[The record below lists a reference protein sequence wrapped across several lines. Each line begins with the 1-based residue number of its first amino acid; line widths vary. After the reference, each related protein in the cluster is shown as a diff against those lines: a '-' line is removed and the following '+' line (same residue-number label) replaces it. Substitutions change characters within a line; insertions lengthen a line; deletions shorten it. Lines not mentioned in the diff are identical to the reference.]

1 MKTTSG
7 RRWLSLFLA
16 FVLCFSLAPAALA
29 AAGDPITISQ
39 STLTLEIGKKATLT
53 LNQGSDRIPNKDIA
67 WTITG
72 NAAQVDSSGQVTAV
86 AAGTSTVTAT
96 YDKVDYTCTVTV
108 PEPTPSITID
118 RDTDVV
124 TSRGLS
130 TQLKAITVPAGQTV
144 RWESSDPSVASV
156 SYLGLVT
163 ALKAGETTITA
174 SVEGSSSL
182 SDTVKVIVAG
192 MTAKE
197 DPMTVEENKEIS
209 LDGAVECFGD
219 VSPYSVTYTSQNT
232 YVAEINGTTL
242 IGRRVGEA
250 TIEARANNGAY
261 RTTFTVKVVPDSSTR
276 IPETGTIS
284 LTTNETL
291 PFTDLNQYFTTQLA
305 GKLTYVTGLLVSS
318 TKEGTLYYNYNSEA
332 EPGWGV
338 AQVDNYYRNPG
349 PGQRALKDIT
359 FVPKPDFTGGNVTIS
374 YTAFTEGGNTYSCTI
389 NLTVTSAIGG
399 VGNTNAITYTTK
411 YNTAVKFDANEFG
424 AVCRE
429 QMGANL
435 DYVTFSLPNE
445 RQGTLYSNYT
455 GEGNYGS
462 RVTLNTRYSTR
473 NLDDIWFVPA
483 PGFEGTVTIYYTGFP
498 RGSSGKSYTGQVLVT
513 VGKDS
518 ASSIGGL
525 SYEISKGGVARF
537 DDVDFNNY
545 CKDMLDTT
553 QNLSFIQFDS
563 LPSASQGTL
572 YYEYRSASNPGT
584 AALAGTTYYYGARN
598 PRIDRLAFVPAADF
612 VGIIRIP
619 FTGRT
624 VDGTRFAGNVEVN
637 VRGGQGS
644 GTIEYTCSPGKTV
657 SFDDSNFN
665 QLCRDLTNSP
675 LDYIQ
680 FQSLP
685 NSADGTLRYGSQSA
699 ATGRSYYRG
708 ATTPRIDNL
717 SFRAS
722 NSFSGAVDIPFTGTA
737 TSGESFDGVVTVTTT
752 GSSGGN
758 SSGSSS
764 SGNISYSTDSRSAV
778 IFDREDFDDLAQWE
792 YGRNVSTVRFSL
804 PGSSQGDLYRNYR
817 SSSSK
822 GTRITSSNT
831 SISASDLDRVAFI
844 PASGYSGTVYLDF
857 TARTTTSNEEFTGTV
872 EIDVERPGAENTVRY
887 TTQTA
892 PVNFRSSDFGRSGS
906 TLSSIQFGS
915 MPSSTVGYLYYR
927 YSSPTSYDRQAST
940 SSIYRTSGSNLIS
953 DLTFVPRAGYSG
965 TVTLPYTGTNSNGS
979 TFEGE
984 VIITVSP
991 VYSSRFTD
999 MNAYSNAERAA
1010 VAFLYDNGV
1019 TSGISSTQYG
1029 PALPISRGDFAVMI
1043 YRAFGLTPSSSS
1055 GRFNDVPSNVYY
1067 AQAVNTLASM
1077 GIVSGVGNNAYL
1089 PTAPITRQDAI
1100 CIVQRAA
1107 RAIGW
1112 SANDG
1117 YASVLNSYSD
1127 GGSVGGYAKGAMS
1140 YAVQRGY
1147 LPLSNGQLAPNGAL
1161 TRVDMAQILHRVLT
1175 Y

>member
-1 MKTTSG
+1 MQKK
-7 RRWLSLFLA
+7 LA
-16 FVLCFSLAPAALA
+16 HCCLALLLAPVLTVMLLGTVALTVSA
-29 AAGDPITISQ
+29 DVPTGHASGSTSAPPAPTIPSGSITPSGPITIEVGSSQ
-39 STLTLEIGKKATLT
+39 GRDVQVRTEPDDATVTWTSENPEIATVTAKGSRATITGVKPGVTKVTATVGNGGAGQKASIDVEVSGIDVETSEIKLLENGREKLPDATAFGAANGIKFVSSDPYVAQVIGNTHVVGYEIGKTT
-53 LNQGSDRIPNKDIA
+53 IIVSDQNNNYKQSIPVVVEADPSTTIELKDI
-67 WTITG
+67 TLG
-72 NAAQVDSSGQVTAV
+72 VPLPFDS
-86 AAGTSTVTAT
+86 
-96 YDKVDYTCTVTV
+96 
-108 PEPTPSITID
+108 
-118 RDTDVV
+118 TDLRSALESQLNHSVV
-124 TSRGLS
+124 
-130 TQLKAITVPAGQTV
+130 
-144 RWESSDPSVASV
+144 
-156 SYLGLVT
+156 
-163 ALKAGETTITA
+163 
-174 SVEGSSSL
+174 
-182 SDTVKVIVAG
+182 
-192 MTAKE
+192 
-197 DPMTVEENKEIS
+197 
-209 LDGAVECFGD
+209 
-219 VSPYSVTYTSQNT
+219 SVTNLNVSTS
-232 YVAEINGTTL
+232 
-242 IGRRVGEA
+242 
-250 TIEARANNGAY
+250 
-261 RTTFTVKVVPDSSTR
+261 
-276 IPETGTIS
+276 
-284 LTTNETL
+284 
-291 PFTDLNQYFTTQLA
+291 
-305 GKLTYVTGLLVSS
+305 
-318 TKEGTLYYNYNSEA
+318 EGTLYYRYSNES
-332 EPGWGV
+332 EPGRGV
-338 AQVDNYYRNPG
+338 GNETYYLRDIPT
-349 PGQRALKDIT
+349 GQRNLLDVT
-359 FVPKPDFTGGNVTIS
+359 FVPKPSFTGSKVTIA
-374 YTAFTEGGNTYSCTI
+374 YTASTGEQTYSCKI
-389 NLTVTSAIGG
+389 ILNMVGG
-399 VGNTNAITYTTK
+399 STNSNGVSNITYTTK

-429 QMGANL
+429 RMGANL

-498 RGSSGKSYTGQVLVT
+498 RGSSGKSYTGQVMVT

-737 TSGESFDGVVTVTTT
+737 TSGESFDGVVTITTT
-752 GSSGGN
+752 DSSGGN

-778 IFDREDFDDLAQWE
+778 LFDREDFDDLAQWE

-906 TLSSIQFGS
+906 TLSSIQFSS